1 MFQHKHKSG
10 ISFEQAKKD
19 AKKAAKKGGIQ
30 LSKAQDDLAFAH
42 SRSTWAQA
50 VRQAKMQITF
60 NLHCADKGDYT
71 CSLNETASVSLVAG
85 DSGAGKTIFFT
96 SVMSQLLRQGIPVT
110 YMTYGLPNNRW
121 LDGEILHALKTK
133 YSALFNVYDVQ
144 HDSNVESITLN
155 GGVLF
160 VDELEHTTRN
170 ISSNLEA
177 IEQWVDLFSASKH
190 TFISTQR
197 LYGCDPLSLIGW
209 GEFDSNLFMFRMN
222 KQCLIELRDSAK
234 LERAIITDD
243 MINLVSGLNTVHGT
257 MAEFVHIPKPG
268 HYTKCQLF
276 QNQIQR

>member
-60 NLHCADKGDYT
+60 NLHSADKGDYT
-71 CSLNETASVSLVAG
+71 CNLNETASVSLVAG
-85 DSGAGKTIFFT
+85 VSGAGKTIFFT
-96 SVMSQLLRQGIPVT
+96 SVMSQLLRQGIPVI
-110 YMTYGLPNNRW
+110 YMSYGLPNNRW

-133 YSALFNVYDVQ
+133 YPALFNVYDVQ

-160 VDELEHTTRN
+160 VDELEHMTRN
-170 ISSNLEA
+170 TNNNLKA
-177 IEQWVDLFSASKH
+177 IEQWGDLFSASKH
-190 TFISTQR
+190 TFVSTQR
-197 LYGCDPLSLIGW
+197 LYGFDPLSLFRW
-209 GEFDSNLFMFRMN
+209 GEFDLNLFMFRMN

-234 LERAIITDD
+234 LERAIITDY

-257 MAEFVHIPKPG
+257 MAEFIHIPKPG